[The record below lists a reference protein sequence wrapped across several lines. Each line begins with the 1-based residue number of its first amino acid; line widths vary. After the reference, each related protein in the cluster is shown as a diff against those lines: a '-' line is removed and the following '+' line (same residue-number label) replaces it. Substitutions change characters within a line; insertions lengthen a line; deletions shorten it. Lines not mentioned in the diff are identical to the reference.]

1 MTGRLRFSPVIVSSP
16 MCHTTPDLSCALTSS
31 LGSPHAARR
40 FVREHGCA
48 DHGTFVND
56 ALQLATSELVT
67 NAVLYGRAPIGL
79 QLSCQTDD
87 VRLAVTD
94 AGAMLAEESGHA
106 GGLGMGLRIVSQI
119 SKTWGTTPLA
129 TGKEVWCVLA
139 TGMIPRQ
146 RRQPHDN

>member
-1 MTGRLRFSPVIVSSP
+1 
-16 MCHTTPDLSCALTSS
+16 MCHTTPDLSCVLTSS
-31 LGSPHAARR
+31 LDSPHAARR

-48 DHGTFVND
+48 DHGSLVTD

-79 QLSCQTDD
+79 QVSCQTNE
-87 VRLAVTD
+87 VRLAVSD
-94 AGAMLAEESGHA
+94 EGVMLDEQSGQA

-139 TGMIPRQ
+139 TGMMPMPR
-146 RRQPHDN
+146 RHTPN

>member
-1 MTGRLRFSPVIVSSP
+1 
-16 MCHTTPDLSCALTSS
+16 MCHTTPDSNCALTSS
-31 LGSPHAARR
+31 RDSPQAARR
-40 FVREHGCA
+40 FVREHGCT
-48 DHGTFVND
+48 DHGTYVTD

-94 AGAMLAEESGHA
+94 TGVMLDEESGQA
-106 GGLGMGLRIVSQI
+106 GGPGMGLRIVSQI

-139 TGMIPRQ
+139 TGMMPMP
-146 RRQPHDN
+146 RRQLHNN